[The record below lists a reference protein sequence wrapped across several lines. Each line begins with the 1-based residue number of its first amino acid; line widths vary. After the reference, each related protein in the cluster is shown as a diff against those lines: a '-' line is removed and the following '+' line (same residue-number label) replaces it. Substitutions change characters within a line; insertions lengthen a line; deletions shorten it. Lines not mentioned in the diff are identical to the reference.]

1 MGKAGQTADA
11 DVLLPVDGDA
21 PHLIALL
28 DGDQSLT
35 GPLAL
40 AHLHQHVG
48 AARDDLGL
56 GMLQT
61 KAHGILYVFRLV
73 KR

>member
-1 MGKAGQTADA
+1 MGEAGETADA
-11 DVLLPVDGDA
+11 DVFLLVDGDA
-21 PHLIALL
+21 PHLVALL

-40 AHLHQHVG
+40 THLHQHVG
-48 AARDDLGL
+48 AAGDDLGL

-61 KAHGILYVFRLV
+61 KAHSILYVFRLV